1 MIWLKYI
8 TVDKNNFFY
17 FKIFFE
23 NILSNI
29 LYVYIN

>member
-8 TVDKNNFFY
+8 TVDKNNFLY
-17 FKIFFE
+17 LKIFFE

-29 LYVYIN
+29 LYVYIY